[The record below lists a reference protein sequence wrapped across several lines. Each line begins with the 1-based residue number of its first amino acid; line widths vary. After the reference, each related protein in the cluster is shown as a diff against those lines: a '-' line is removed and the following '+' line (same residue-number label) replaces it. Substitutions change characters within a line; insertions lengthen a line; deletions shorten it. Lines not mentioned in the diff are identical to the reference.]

1 MIYAYILDRYRPKR
15 SKPSTLRQ
23 RIITWPMNRKGF
35 TLIELLVVVAVL
47 ALLASIVFS
56 NLGGAR
62 EGARISNALSFQSQT
77 HSLLGSDLVG
87 WWNFNEGSGTT
98 ARDISGYDN
107 HGTIVGATYVDGV
120 PGTGGTALEFDGVGD
135 YVETSHSV
143 NYSEDFTVSAWLKRS
158 VRDNWVRAVD
168 LSGGDYP
175 GLIGIH
181 SNNAGFFGYRDS
193 DNSPRATYYSIDNYV
208 NVYEWFH
215 VTIVKG
221 DVGEDYPYR
230 YAYVNGILS
239 SSLKLTDINEDY
251 EGNLTIGG
259 SGNRAW
265 PGFIDDVRIY
275 SRALTTFEVSTLYAQ
290 TKNKYL
296 ANE

>member
-1 MIYAYILDRYRPKR
+1 M
-15 SKPSTLRQ
+15 S
-23 RIITWPMNRKGF
+23 RKAF

-107 HGTIVGATYVDGV
+107 NGTIVGATYVDGV

-135 YVETSHSV
+135 FIGLGNDSSLNIISNLTVSV
-143 NYSEDFTVSAWLKRS
+143 WVKSTKNNASNPQGIVSKGNYSGSELGWYLSKRTNNRFYFQVKVNGVSHARHDIS
-158 VRDNWVRAVD
+158 T
-168 LSGGDYP
+168 Y
-175 GLIGIH
+175 
-181 SNNAGFFGYRDS
+181 SNNIYTDDDWHHLTGVLLSNGSHYLYIDGIMQDASFSGTNWTPASSSIPMVLG
-193 DNSPRATYYSIDNYV
+193 ATY
-208 NVYEWFH
+208 
-215 VTIVKG
+215 G
-221 DVGEDYPYR
+221 DRLPP
-230 YAYVNGILS
+230 NQI
-239 SSLKLTDINEDY
+239 DY
-251 EGNLTIGG
+251 ESFGG
-259 SGNRAW
+259 L
-265 PGFIDDVRIY
+265 IDDVRIY
-275 SRALTTFEVSTLYAQ
+275 SRALTASEIQTLYAQ
-290 TKNKYL
+290 TKDNYL

>member
-1 MIYAYILDRYRPKR
+1 
-15 SKPSTLRQ
+15 
-23 RIITWPMNRKGF
+23 MNRKGF

-120 PGTGGTALEFDGVGD
+120 PGTGGSALEFDGDEDEAVIIGNPD
-135 YVETSHSV
+135 VLYPEREITMSIWFMPRKDLDLRYMISTRSGSTGYWIRERSNRIETRIYTTQGTLS
-143 NYSEDFTVSAWLKRS
+143 RS
-158 VRDNWVRAVD
+158 VTYSNAGVEIDKWHHLVSTLGIENEQHILRFYVN
-168 LSGGDYP
+168 SN
-175 GLIGIH
+175 LIGQSTVAEGTILHGAGLAIGAH
-181 SNNAGFFGYRDS
+181 S
-193 DNSPRATYYSIDNYV
+193 
-208 NVYEWFH
+208 
-215 VTIVKG
+215 
-221 DVGEDYPYR
+221 
-230 YAYVNGILS
+230 S
-239 SSLKLTDINEDY
+239 SSL
-251 EGNLTIGG
+251 G
-259 SGNRAW
+259 STPDGL
-265 PGFIDDVRIY
+265 IDDARIY
-275 SRALTTFEVSTLYAQ
+275 SRALTASEIQTLYTQ
-290 TKNKYL
+290 TKDNYL

>member
-1 MIYAYILDRYRPKR
+1 M
-15 SKPSTLRQ
+15 S
-23 RIITWPMNRKGF
+23 RKAF

-120 PGTGGTALEFDGVGD
+120 PGTGGTALSFNGSS
-135 YVETSHSV
+135 YVTLTSASV
-143 NYSEDFTVSAWLKRS
+143 IFGQNYPWTVSYWFNHSDASGWQTMIRFQSGVAPYDAIKFRGINNTLYFMYVDEGNDLKT
-158 VRDNWVRAVD
+158 VYT
-168 LSGGDYP
+168 LSGYASNIWYY
-175 GLIGIH
+175 LIMSYDGTTFT
-181 SNNAGFFGYRDS
+181 G
-193 DNSPRATYYSIDNYV
+193 
-208 NVYEWFH
+208 
-215 VTIVKG
+215 
-221 DVGEDYPYR
+221 
-230 YAYVNGILS
+230 YVNGLPVS
-239 SSLKLTDINEDY
+239 SVNDSFIGFSDRVTYIGTELTSSGFY
-251 EGNLTIGG
+251 KEGL
-259 SGNRAW
+259 
-265 PGFIDDVRIY
+265 IDDVRIY
-275 SRALTTFEVSTLYAQ
+275 SRALTASEVLTLYAQ

-296 ANE
+296 VEGN